1 MCGSSFILPRHQYA
15 RNAVRLNAVVKSS
28 PTLCASKPLT
38 RSAASA
44 SAASSAAAAA
54 ASAAS
59 GILFAPGGSSVF
71 LVEDVER
78 PQADV
83 GDFFLTESD
92 LRWGGIPRRYIRR
105 RHSGC
110 RGCAACQRQRHT
122 DNPKHRYGFLRI
134 FSLRSTFRLRHS
146 LSPPTP
152 ASEYSTPE
160 TLFVRFA
167 HAPGKAD
174 CAH

>member
-1 MCGSSFILPRHQYA
+1 MSALPPKADIARRHPH
-15 RNAVRLNAVVKSS
+15 VRLVPKGDI
-28 PTLCASKPLT
+28 C
-38 RSAASA
+38 SAAKRFA
-44 SAASSAAAAA
+44 RLRIIADGRNLEVRPRGAPLWSAARAA
-54 ASAAS
+54 ASAVATAAAFGFGKVFAEPGCS
-59 GILFAPGGSSVF
+59 GVF
-71 LVEDVER
+71 FVEYIER

-146 LSPPTP
+146 
-152 ASEYSTPE
+152 
-160 TLFVRFA
+160 
-167 HAPGKAD
+167 
-174 CAH
+174 